1 MKLNLL
7 FCLLALTLCGCEHTL
22 TYKAWHST
30 EVTHFQPA
38 SDPKLQLWERAA
50 PSSDIL
56 VVYQELAER
65 TGRERPRAFFL
76 RANEERLARGRKPV
90 FADPN
95 IATGLRPI
103 LVLPSAG
110 RSRRVWPVRL
120 VHARPADA

>member
-65 TGRERPRAFFL
+65 TGRERLPFL
-76 RANEERLARGRKPV
+76 FSGRVVAVYNVAVRCPHPTIKCAMVASVVELVKMPISIR
-90 FADPN
+90 
-95 IATGLRPI
+95 IAEIGPGLDR
-103 LVLPSAG
+103 
-110 RSRRVWPVRL
+110 RRV
-120 VHARPADA
+120 